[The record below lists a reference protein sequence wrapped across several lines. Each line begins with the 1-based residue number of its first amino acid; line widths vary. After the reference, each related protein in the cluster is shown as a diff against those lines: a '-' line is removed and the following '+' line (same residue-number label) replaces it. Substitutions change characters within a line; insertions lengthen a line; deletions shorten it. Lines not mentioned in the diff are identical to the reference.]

1 MIASPVT
8 TNLCTESGAYC
19 VRPLTGNLCIDS
31 PGYCDWLYKTG
42 YPSPIRQGALYV
54 YTQATTTNISPLYQ
68 LDFFDWT
75 VLIIYFGILAILA
88 IYGIYRVKQVID
100 FWRYSRFPPQ
110 PRGEF
115 AEAELP
121 RLTVQL
127 PLFNEMYVV
136 ERLVQSI
143 TEIDYPRHLLE
154 IQVLDDSTDETVK
167 IARATVAKYAAQ
179 GFDIHYIHRDDRTGF
194 KAGALEHGLKTAKGN
209 LIAIFDADF
218 VPNPDFLRKLIHHF
232 TDPIVGC
239 AQMRWSH
246 INGSYN
252 LLTRLQTIMLDGHFV
267 VEQTTRNRSGNFFN
281 FNGTAGIWRR
291 EAIEMSGGWQHDTL
305 TEDTDLSF
313 RAQLMGWRFVYLLD
327 EHAPAE
333 IPVEINAFKAQ
344 QRRWAKGVLQVWFKL
359 YKRIWAA
366 PLPLRVKVEIFFRL
380 TGNISYPLMIVTSF
394 MQFPLLLVRYNQ
406 GLHQLMMLDLPLLF
420 FSTVSVV
427 FFYGTTIYYLDK
439 KRGSRLLHLPL
450 VMGLGIG
457 LAFSNARAVLEALAG
472 VKSDFIRTPKYR
484 VEKTSDESWKAKK
497 YKRKHGWLP
506 LLELS
511 FALYF
516 VLAIGY
522 AVRMHMWGPI
532 AFLLLFCF
540 GYGYMGTMSLLQNAR
555 PQRRMSRLTPTKL
568 NAFIGGSHS
577 RLGPEV
583 CAIDKKSG
591 SRP

>member
-1 MIASPVT
+1 MLLLLATIASPVT
-8 TNLCTESGAYC
+8 TNLCTQSGSYC
-19 VRPLTGNLCIDS
+19 VRPLTGNLCTDS
-31 PGYCDWLYKTG
+31 PGFCDIIDKT
-42 YPSPIRQGALYV
+42 AL
-54 YTQATTTNISPLYQ
+54 NISPLYQ
-68 LDFFDWT
+68 LDAFDWT
-75 VLIIYFGILAILA
+75 VLVLYFGILTVLA
-88 IYGIYRVKQVID
+88 IYGVYRVKQVID
-100 FWRYSRFPPQ
+100 FWRYSRFPPK
-110 PRGEF
+110 PKGAF
-115 AEAELP
+115 ADSELP
-121 RLTVQL
+121 HITVQL

-136 ERLVQSI
+136 ERLVKAV
-143 TEIDYPRHLLE
+143 TEIDYPGDRIE
-154 IQVLDDSTDETVK
+154 IQVLDDSTDETVS
-167 IARATVAKYAAQ
+167 IARATVAKFAAR
-179 GFDIHYIHRDDRTGF
+179 GFDIHYIHREDRTGF
-194 KAGALEHGLKTAKGN
+194 KSGALENGMKTAKGD

-218 VPNPDFLRKLIHHF
+218 VPKPDFMHKLIHHF

-267 VEQTTRNRSGNFFN
+267 VEQTTRNRAGNFFN

-327 EHAPAE
+327 EDAPAE

-359 YKRIWAA
+359 YRRIWHA
-366 PLPLRVKVEIFFRL
+366 PLPMRVKLEMFFRL
-380 TGNISYPLMIVTSF
+380 TGNISYPLMIVASF
-394 MQFPLLLVRYNQ
+394 MQFPLLL
-406 GLHQLMMLDLPLLF
+406 LDVPLLF

-427 FFYGTTIYYLDK
+427 LFYGTAVWYLDK
-439 KRGSRLLHLPL
+439 KRSMRLLHLPL

-472 VKSDFIRTPKYR
+472 VKSDFVRTPKYR
-484 VEKTSDESWKAKK
+484 VETATDESWKGKK

-511 FALYF
+511 FSLYF

-522 AVRMHMWGPI
+522 ALRMHMWGPI
-532 AFLLLFCF
+532 AFLMLFCF
-540 GYGYMGTMSLLQNAR
+540 GYGYMGTMSLLQTSGAR
-555 PQRRMSRLTPTKL
+555 RLTS
-568 NAFIGGSHS
+568 FW
-577 RLGPEV
+577 
-583 CAIDKKSG
+583 
-591 SRP
+591 RPAAKTS

>member
-1 MIASPVT
+1 MLAT
-8 TNLCTESGAYC
+8 TVGPFTSSLCTESGTYC

-31 PGYCDWLYKTG
+31 PGYCAWYFKTT
-42 YPSPIRQGALYV
+42 A
-54 YTQATTTNISPLYQ
+54 NISPLYQ
-68 LDFFDWT
+68 LDTFDWT
-75 VLIIYFGILAILA
+75 VLIIYFGILSVLA
-88 IYGIYRVKQVID
+88 IYGVYRVKQVID
-100 FWRYSRFPPQ
+100 FWRYSRFPPKAK
-110 PRGEF
+110 GEF
-115 AEAELP
+115 TASELP
-121 RLTVQL
+121 HITIQL

-136 ERLVQSI
+136 ERLVKAV
-143 TEIDYPRHLLE
+143 TEIEYPPDRME
-154 IQVLDDSTDETVK
+154 IQVLDDSTDETAS
-167 IARATVAKYAAQ
+167 IARATVEEYAAR
-179 GFDIHYIHRDDRTGF
+179 GFDIHYVHRDDRTGF
-194 KAGALEHGLKTAKGN
+194 KAGALENGMKTAKGN

-218 VPNPDFLRKLIHHF
+218 VPKPDFLRKLIHHF

-246 INGSYN
+246 INGTYN

-327 EHAPAE
+327 EEAPAE

-359 YKRIWAA
+359 YRRIWHA
-366 PLPLRVKVEIFFRL
+366 PLPLRVKLEMFFRL
-380 TGNISYPLMIVTSF
+380 TGNISYPLMIVASF

-406 GLHQLMMLDLPLLF
+406 GLHQLMMLDVPLLF

-427 FFYGTTIYYLDK
+427 LFYGTAVWYLDQ
-439 KRGSRLLHLPL
+439 KRGMRLLHLPL

-472 VKSDFIRTPKYR
+472 VKSDFVRTPKYR
-484 VEKTSDESWKAKK
+484 VETTTDASWKGKK

-522 AVRMHMWGPI
+522 ALRMHMWGPI

-540 GYGYMGTMSLLQNAR
+540 GYGYMGTMSLLQTAGGRRLASFWR
-555 PQRRMSRLTPTKL
+555 PAAKAS
-568 NAFIGGSHS
+568 
-577 RLGPEV
+577 
-583 CAIDKKSG
+583 
-591 SRP
+591 